1 MIFVIIS
8 VYVMY
13 VLSPKYSG
21 TDKDMKD
28 EEQVGDNDEVV
39 DYVVIGGG
47 SEEDRGVE
55 EELEMSGM
63 GSNGILEYMEENCKC
78 CFCYT

>member
-28 EEQVGDNDEVV
+28 EEEVGDNDEVV
-39 DYVVIGGG
+39 DYVVIGVG
-47 SEEDRGVE
+47 S
-55 EELEMSGM
+55 
-63 GSNGILEYMEENCKC
+63 
-78 CFCYT
+78 